1 MKKVIFSE
9 KAPAAIGPY
18 SHGTSGAGLVF
29 VSGQLGLDP
38 ATGQFVSDKTDEQT
52 KQALENL
59 KSVLEAAGCSLEDVL
74 KVTIFIKNMDEF
86 PVINQVYSGFFSQG
100 NYPARCVVEV
110 SRLPKDALVEIEAIA
125 LVKS

>member
-59 KSVLEAAGCSLEDVL
+59 KIVLEAAGCSLEDVL

-100 NYPARCVVEV
+100 NYPARSVVEV

-125 LVKS
+125 LAKS